1 MIRIIFRVTHQYNSR
16 LRNKDYLQV
25 AAPKTANLQEHWIR
39 APLHSKKKNGLNIIH
54 DHGWKLDDEKVF

>member
-39 APLHSKKKNGLNIIH
+39 APLHSKKKMVWTLFMIMAEN
-54 DHGWKLDDEKVF
+54 